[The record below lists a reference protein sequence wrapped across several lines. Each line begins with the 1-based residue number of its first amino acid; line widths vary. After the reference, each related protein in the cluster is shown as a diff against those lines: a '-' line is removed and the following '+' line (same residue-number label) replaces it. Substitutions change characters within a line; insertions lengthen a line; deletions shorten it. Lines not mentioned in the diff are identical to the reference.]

1 MKSAFQ
7 PRLVN
12 SVFGDPCLFV
22 GLRWT
27 GRAVLFDLGRLDRLP
42 APEVLRTRYVFVTHT
57 HMDHFIGFDHLL
69 RLFLARDAE
78 VDLFGP
84 PGVIDN
90 VLGKLRG
97 YTWNLVDGYP
107 FVLTV
112 HEVASDSIRAVRL
125 RATGAFAPE
134 PLPERAFAG
143 LLVDDG
149 GLRAYATHLDHRI
162 PSLGYAIQE
171 ETHLNVRTDE
181 LDRLGI
187 PPGPWINAVKEGIR
201 TAADDD
207 TAIEARWRSEGKVE
221 TRTLRLGDL
230 RDRLVAVTP
239 GQKLVYVTD
248 TVFSHDNRRRI
259 IELAQGADVFFC
271 ESLFVDADRDQASKR
286 YHLTARQAGTMA
298 RLAGVKRLETFHF
311 SPRYDG
317 DAERLQ
323 REAQATFAGDL
334 PPDEPDVA

>member
-22 GLRWT
+22 GLRWM

-42 APEVLRTRYVFVTHT
+42 ATEVLRVRHVFVTHT

-69 RLFLARDAE
+69 RLFLAREAE

-112 HEVASDSIRAVRL
+112 HEVGRQSIRAIRL
-125 RATGAFAPE
+125 PATEAFAPHT
-134 PLPERAFAG
+134 LPERPFDGTLFHADG
-143 LLVDDG
+143 LKARTV
-149 GLRAYATHLDHRI
+149 HLDHRI
-162 PSLGYAIQE
+162 DSLGYAIE
-171 ETHLNVRTDE
+171 EDTHLNVRTDE
-181 LDRLGI
+181 LERLGI
-187 PPGPWINAVKEGIR
+187 PAGPWLNQVKAAVRRGGR
-201 TAADDD
+201 DD
-207 TAIEARWRSEGKVE
+207 TVIEVE
-221 TRTLRLGDL
+221 WATPGGREQRRLQLGELRE
-230 RDRLVAVTP
+230 RLIAVTP
-239 GQKLVYVTD
+239 GQKLAYVTD
-248 TVFSHDNRRRI
+248 TVFSADNVRRI
-259 IELAQGADVFFC
+259 VELGRGADVFYC
-271 ESLFVDADRDQASKR
+271 ESLFVDEDRDQASKR
-286 YHLTARQAGTMA
+286 YHLTARQAGTLA
-298 RLAGVKRLETFHF
+298 RLSGARRLETFHY

-323 REAQATFAGDL
+323 REAQATFNGEL
-334 PPDEPDVA
+334 PQDDPV